1 MTTIALF
8 GGTGR
13 TGSRVLQQA
22 LAAGLTVRMLARDP
36 ARVPMANAQLTV
48 VAGDVL
54 DRVAVGQTVAGSDA
68 VVSVFGHVKGS
79 PPSIQADGT
88 AVIVEAMRADG
99 VTRIVSLS
107 GGGVPAPNDRP
118 GIADRVIKLL
128 LRAFAGQV
136 LEDAIVHVRVLE
148 DSGVEWTV
156 VRAPRLTDHPG
167 RGEFRVGWVGV
178 NASTKISRDDLAAFV
193 ISQIDDPTYV
203 RQMPFVSA

>member
-1 MTTIALF
+1 
-8 GGTGR
+8 
-13 TGSRVLQQA
+13 
-22 LAAGLTVRMLARDP
+22 
-36 ARVPMANAQLTV
+36 MANAQLTV